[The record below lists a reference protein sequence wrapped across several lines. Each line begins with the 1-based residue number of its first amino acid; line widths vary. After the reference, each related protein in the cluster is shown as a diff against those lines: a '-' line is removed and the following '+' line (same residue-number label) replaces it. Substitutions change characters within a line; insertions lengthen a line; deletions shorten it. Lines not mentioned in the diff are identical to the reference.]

1 MTFISIVIPV
11 YNAQKYLSHCVDS
24 VKEQTFQDWEI
35 ILVDDGS
42 TDSSPELCDQLAL
55 SDSRI
60 TVIHQPN
67 AGTSAARNTGLGAAT
82 GAYVT
87 FMDNDD
93 WWTRS
98 DCLDIVYASLTSQPV
113 DFLCHMNC
121 DASFDGVITNDQ
133 PTKYADAVAAM
144 PPREAFHFLI
154 DRGLLASAVWAKIV
168 RRDLIVDHQI
178 FFPSGMRNEDT
189 EWSAKLLAV
198 SASVGWI
205 DERFYAYRQG
215 HSYAQTSHRL
225 SADSVD
231 DLERILLDNFDL
243 AASLPPQAAD
253 TLRAF
258 LAYPFVVWMG
268 QASALGL
275 FDSRQ
280 RIDTLIRLT
289 ALLARVERPEVKL
302 ARWTSKV
309 LGIRAT
315 AWLLGRTFRR
325 KHPNHA
331 V

>member
-11 YNAQKYLSHCVDS
+11 YNAQEYLSQCVDS

-67 AGTSAARNTGLGAAT
+67 AGTSAARNTGLDAASGT
-82 GAYVT
+82 YVT

-98 DCLDIVYASLTSQPV
+98 DCLDIVHASLASRPV
-113 DFLCHMNC
+113 DLLCHMNC
-121 DASFDGVITNDQ
+121 DANFDGAINNDEA
-133 PTKYADAVAAM
+133 TDYADAVAAM
-144 PPREAFHFLI
+144 SPQAAFRFLI
-154 DRGLLASAVWAKIV
+154 DHSLLASAVWAKIV
-168 RRDLIVDHQI
+168 RRDLIADHQI

-189 EWSAKLLAV
+189 EWSAKLLA
-198 SASVGWI
+198 ASKNVGWI

-215 HSYAQTSHRL
+215 HSYAQTSHKL

-231 DLERILLDNFDL
+231 DLERILIDNYDL
-243 AASLPPQAAD
+243 AASLSPQSGD

-275 FDSRQ
+275 FDSTQ

-289 ALLARVERPEVKL
+289 PLLARVKRTEVKL
-302 ARWTSKV
+302 ARLTSKI
-309 LGIRAT
+309 LGIRTT
-315 AWLLGRTFRR
+315 AWLLGRVFQR